1 MAFAVFATVQR
12 QRQSAGACVPGAVY
26 QAPNRFRSC
35 DACDDIKYVGQ
46 HPKSEH
52 HTLFHVICVTGC
64 VKFRLR
70 VKSCSFVKLTYEF
83 TLPGDSG
90 DKYTSC
96 CVTCGPCRLG
106 GCSTTG
112 ELGPSHPTVGQPLN
126 RHGSHVTQHDVHV
139 TARWRLRTERS
150 DIPAVPSTITKWSR
164 RSCASAVR
172 VFGHHK
178 ASFAPVGC
186 GKHAHSPG

>member
-1 MAFAVFATVQR
+1 MCRMWRHVASDTQRASPCCLKSGRCKKNESEPFEGMAFAVFATVQR

-90 DKYTSC
+90 SEGAAALSAAQKA
-96 CVTCGPCRLG
+96 
-106 GCSTTG
+106 G
-112 ELGPSHPTVGQPLN
+112 ETAVAAQAGAPVSHAARGPSSPTGVSVSG
-126 RHGSHVTQHDVHV
+126 R
-139 TARWRLRTERS
+139 E
-150 DIPAVPSTITKWSR
+150 
-164 RSCASAVR
+164 
-172 VFGHHK
+172 
-178 ASFAPVGC
+178 
-186 GKHAHSPG
+186 